1 MDWYRLRI
9 AGLKDSL
16 IRKFMKNFDDYW
28 DLMKLDGF
36 QMEKYYKLTP
46 SEVTLVMA
54 SSKLNTELEKEMEI
68 LKRKEIAVLSMK
80 DEDYPVFL
88 KNIASPPVF
97 LYVKGKGAFSNK
109 SIGVVGTRKMTAYG
123 QSVCE
128 RITMDLV
135 DAGVTT
141 VSGLALGIDGV
152 CHRKTLERDG
162 NTIAVVG
169 NGLDI
174 IYPSENRRIWERLE
188 KEGTIISE
196 FPLGTRPNTYNFPM
210 RNRIIAGLS
219 KGVVVVESM
228 AKGGSLITA
237 GLALEEG
244 RDVFAV
250 PGDIFSPSSEG
261 CNDLIRKSEAKLIV
275 SGMDILKEYGWDF
288 DKKGEISQFE
298 TNLSK
303 LNLVEK
309 EKKVFNVVENEMT
322 LDEIIMATGIGA
334 GELLSLLMELE
345 LKGLICG
352 VSGGKYRR
360 KSVYP

>member
-9 AGLKDSL
+9 AGVKDYI
-16 IRKFMKNFDDYW
+16 IRRFMKNLESYW
-28 DLMKLDGF
+28 DLMKLDGV
-36 QMEKYYKLTP
+36 QMERYYKLTP
-46 SEVTLVMA
+46 SEVSLVMN
-54 SSKLNTELEKEMEI
+54 SFRLDVELEKEMEVLRGKGI
-68 LKRKEIAVLSMK
+68 YVLSMK
-80 DEDYPVFL
+80 DEAYPFFL

-97 LYVKGKGAFSNK
+97 LYIKGRGIFSNK

-152 CHRKTLERDG
+152 CHRKTLERGG

-188 KEGTIISE
+188 REGTIISE
-196 FPLGTRPNTYNFPM
+196 FPLGTRPMTYNFPL
-210 RNRIIAGLS
+210 RNRIISGLS

-250 PGDIFSPSSEG
+250 PGDVFSPSSEG
-261 CNDLIRKSEAKLIV
+261 CNDLIRKSEAKLIM
-275 SGMDILKEYGWDF
+275 SGMDILKEYGWGF
-288 DKKGEISQFE
+288 DRKEVGEKSDSRLKGG
-298 TNLSK
+298 LG
-303 LNLVEK
+303 EK
-309 EKKVFNVVENEMT
+309 EEKVFNVVEKEMT
-322 LDEIIMATGIGA
+322 LDEIIVATGIGA
-334 GELLSLLMELE
+334 GELLALLMELE
-345 LKGLICG
+345 LKGLVCG
-352 VSGGKYRR
+352 VPGGKYMR
-360 KSVYP
+360 KSLHP